1 MWDIKTLKKEFNLN
15 QLYKE
20 YNAKYFNGKLGD
32 IVFDVYEVGDG
43 DIFSYALENTRKKRN
58 GEYEANI
65 KFNSKCGW
73 NNLNIRE
80 TLLHEM
86 IHYYVFVKLGR
97 CPLFEHG
104 IFFKLVQLKLLI
116 YHGIYVPNRGGH
128 KIKKED

>member
-20 YNAKYFNGKLGD
+20 YNAKYFNGELGD
-32 IVFDVYEVGDG
+32 VVFDTYTVGED
-43 DIFSYALENTRKKRN
+43 DIFSYAIENTRKKRN
-58 GEYEANI
+58 GRCEASI
-65 KFNSKCGW
+65 KFNSRCGW
-73 NNLNIRE
+73 NDVNIRE

-97 CPLFEHG
+97 NPLFEHG
-104 IFFKLVQLKLLI
+104 IFFKLTQLKLLLF
-116 YHGIYVPNRGGH
+116 YGLYVPNRGGH

>member
-32 IVFDVYEVGDG
+32 VVFDTYTVGKDE
-43 DIFSYALENTRKKRN
+43 IFSYAYENAKKKRN
-58 GEYEANI
+58 CGYMANI
-65 KFNSKCGW
+65 KFNSECRW
-73 NNLNIRE
+73 NNENIRE

-86 IHYYVFVKLGR
+86 IHYYVFIRLGR

-104 IFFKLVQLKLLI
+104 FLYRLVQLRILVC
-116 YHGIYVPNRGGH
+116 HGIYVPIYGH
-128 KIKKED
+128 KIEKED